1 MRKKNNNKKDNT
13 MKHTTKFK
21 ITNTKNVQV
30 EILPSYTPKY
40 SERHTIKS
48 HFKNRYF
55 VGGTK
60 PTARISN
67 VYHNAYANYKT
78 NEVVNHITKY
88 KKVEKEAA

>member
-1 MRKKNNNKKDNT
+1 MTNKGDT
-13 MKHTTKFK
+13 MKHTTKMK
-21 ITNTKNVQV
+21 ITNTRNVQV
-30 EILPSYTPKY
+30 EKLPSYTPRYAEK
-40 SERHTIKS
+40 HTIKS

-67 VYHNAYANYKT
+67 VYNNAYANYKT
-78 NEVVNHITKY
+78 NEVVNHIAKY